1 MAPIRLAY
9 AARVSQEKHPQSVI
23 EAVKL
28 LARNG
33 TEPRRDVRTVLSWP
47 VARRR
52 AAARHQAER
61 YPWPAT
67 VQRMLNLHATVAE
80 GRVDR
85 TIARTEDTR

>member
-1 MAPIRLAY
+1 MTQERNPE
-9 AARVSQEKHPQSVI
+9 AAI

-33 TEPRRDVRTVLSWP
+33 NLDMC
-47 VARRR
+47 RR
-52 AAARHQAER
+52 AAARDHAER
-61 YPWPAT
+61 YSWSAT
-67 VQRMLNLHATVAE
+67 VQRMLNLHGTVAE